1 MIIFQRLLKILI
13 KKHEFFFDMFIK
25 KPQTSNIEGVEIQRS
40 SRRTRTVSLKIKNGK
55 PVIFCPNFVDDNYLR
70 KIILKKKIG
79 LNIILKKKTIIEFS
93 EKKSFLY

>member
-1 MIIFQRLLKILI
+1 MN
-13 KKHEFFFDMFIK
+13 FFFDMFIK

-70 KIILKKKIG
+70 KIILKKKNWIEH
-79 LNIILKKKTIIEFS
+79 NLKKKKPLLNFL
-93 EKKSFLY
+93 KKKNFLY